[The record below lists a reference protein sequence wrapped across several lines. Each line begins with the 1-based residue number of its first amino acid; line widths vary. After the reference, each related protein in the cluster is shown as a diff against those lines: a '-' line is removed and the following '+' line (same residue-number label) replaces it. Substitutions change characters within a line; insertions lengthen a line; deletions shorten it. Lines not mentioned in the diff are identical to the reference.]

1 MIPKEVFLSH
11 ASDDRESAE
20 LIANTLRAHGLPVWY
35 SQTNIMSAQDWH
47 DEIGNALRRCDWF
60 LLLLTDQSIESVWVK
75 RELSYALRHS
85 QYVDHILSVKL
96 VPCDAEQL
104 SWTLDEFQTV
114 TVNGDWDT
122 AFTNILRAWGLGFA
136 GPAPAQ

>member
-1 MIPKEVFLSH
+1 MTLPKEVFLSH
-11 ASDDRESAE
+11 ASADRESAE
-20 LIANTLRAHGLPVWY
+20 LIADVLRTHGVPVWY

-60 LLLLTDQSIESVWVK
+60 LLLLSDQSIESVWVK
-75 RELSYALRHS
+75 RELTYALRHG
-85 QYVDHILSVKL
+85 QYDDHLLPVKL
-96 VPCDAEQL
+96 DPCDAERL

-122 AFTNILRAWGLGFA
+122 AFTSILGAWGLDFEGLD
-136 GPAPAQ
+136 P